1 MKVLQHI
8 VRLSL
13 ALVSACHAAS
23 LHRAGSQVSLK
34 AKSLRYAAPP
44 IEPNVVL
51 PLSFTQQ
58 LLVCNAYPGIFPMTM
73 KHNGHG
79 NQDDQRDIHFKEC
92 RRISGRMQSKD
103 KLDFTFENSGIQ
115 GSFEID
121 QLPDTDAMLL
131 LVVGKRDASS
141 PLVAFQSFAFPS
153 HSEGTNAQ
161 LAVIDAY
168 KGSSSSPHLRMEDH
182 INSKER
188 KTISKRVEELNF
200 NRIYAIEEGDY
211 DASLTDH
218 QLQEGDAEHE
228 KTGAK
233 TMFHLAKNQN
243 YVILRTG
250 DGQFHQSLVVY
261 PEAPRS
267 SARKLA
273 VGLVATFFAV
283 MSSHLF

>member
-8 VRLSL
+8 VTLSL
-13 ALVSACHAAS
+13 ALVSAYHAAS
-23 LHRAGSQVSLK
+23 VSRA
-34 AKSLRYAAPP
+34 AKSLRFAAPP

-51 PLSFTQQ
+51 PLTFVQQ

-79 NQDDQRDIHFKEC
+79 DHDDQHDIHFKQC
-92 RRISGRMQSKD
+92 RRISGRMHSKD

-115 GSFEID
+115 GSFELGE
-121 QLPDTDAMLL
+121 LPDTDALLL

-141 PLVAFQSFAFPS
+141 PLVGFQSFAFPS
-153 HSEGTNAQ
+153 RSEGKNAQ

-168 KGSSSSPHLRMEDH
+168 KGNSSSPHLRMEDH

-188 KTISKRVEELNF
+188 KTISKRVEQLNF

-211 DASLTDH
+211 DASINDQT
-218 QLQEGDAEHE
+218 E
-228 KTGAK
+228 AK
-233 TMFHLAKNQN
+233 TMFHLAKNEN

-250 DGQFHQSLVVY
+250 DSQFHQSLVVY

-267 SARKLA
+267 SARKFA
-273 VGLVATFFAV
+273 VGLAATFLAV
-283 MSSHLF
+283 ISSHLF

>member
-8 VRLSL
+8 VGIVLT
-13 ALVSACHAAS
+13 LVSACYAAS
-23 LHRAGSQVSLK
+23 VSHST
-34 AKSLRYAAPP
+34 KSLRFAAPP

-51 PLSFTQQ
+51 PLSFDQQ

-73 KHNGHG
+73 KHNGQGGH
-79 NQDDQRDIHFKEC
+79 DDQRDIHFKQC
-92 RRISGRMQSKD
+92 RHISGRVRSKD

-115 GSFEID
+115 GSFELGE
-121 QLPDTDAMLL
+121 LPDTDALLL

-141 PLVAFQSFAFPS
+141 PLVGFQSFAFPS
-153 HSEGTNAQ
+153 RAEGKNAQ

-168 KGSSSSPHLRMEDH
+168 KGNSSSPHLRMEDH

-211 DASLTDH
+211 DASIYDH
-218 QLQEGDAEHE
+218 LLEKGEAEGGN
-228 KTGAK
+228 KQAK
-233 TMFHLAKNQN
+233 TLFHLAKNQN

-261 PEAPRS
+261 PEVPRS
-267 SARKLA
+267 IACKLGLGLAAFLA
-273 VGLVATFFAV
+273 VI
-283 MSSHLF
+283 SSHFF